1 MKKYFIHFTAIVTM
15 VSMLLTTSCQQVEKP
30 FSNGKESTVTFTV
43 STPEMATRA
52 VGDGTTATDLYYGVY
67 NENGQLIPAISKTD
81 QPQKI
86 QGTTNVELVLVNSD
100 TYSIVFWAENSESV
114 STIDWVNK
122 TMTFNPTKA
131 NIEKY
136 DAFYHYEGPFTVNG
150 ALNKEIKLT
159 RPFAQL
165 NIGTKDKTAAANAG
179 LVVTST
185 QVTISEAAD
194 QMDLFTS
201 SVVESTESQVYGYTE
216 ITDLEDE
223 DFPVSGNEYLSMN
236 YVLTSKDK
244 QLVDVV
250 FNYKNAAGKEYT
262 RKYDRIPVQRNY
274 RTNIYGVLLT
284 DEIDYEVEIVPVF
297 KDPAHTEFVF
307 DGKNYT
313 EVTTAEA
320 ANKAFEE
327 GDMSVYLKSITAD
340 VEIKLPV
347 STQDVY
353 LALGSTDKKVTVKY
367 GDANGDKPAKI
378 YVTLPEGDVE
388 EMDLQLSSSTVYLSV
403 NGKVET
409 LTSSTAQNTLYI
421 VNGRVENLAV
431 AQGNVVIENYAGV
444 NSISRTGD
452 NQDSE
457 TKVFASETASLP
469 KKEGENTHLIILG
482 YPDFEETE
490 NGYNVYTLKGLKEFG
505 DAVNDGNTFS
515 GKQITLKA
523 DVDLKDLNWTSIG
536 TEAKPFSGTFEGN
549 GKTIKNLTIIENEA
563 KEGKAFIGF
572 FGYAKNATVKNVVFE
587 NVDINIPCLDI
598 DHSQGHIGAVAGS
611 LEGTSTIE
619 NVTVK
624 GDVMVYSTKSANG
637 ASRVAVVAGGN
648 SYGNVTMKNVHVIAN
663 EGSYL
668 IANNNV
674 GALAGQLQGK
684 SVFENC
690 SSNIDVTGT
699 KFFAGGIIGL
709 AAGDQLFTNCHTTG
723 DITITA
729 GREGRAHDQYR
740 VGGIAGGWSD
750 GAKNVCTL
758 NGCTFKGVVSGKNSD
773 GSVANPLDYAGYV
786 GRGYT
791 LNGCQGSK
799 VIIDGVE
806 YVQAFNTAAEAGIY
820 YIDDILTI
828 NSATAFKLFAGKVN
842 SGTSFEGKTIK
853 LDADIDLNNEEWI
866 PIGNSEHSFNGTFDG
881 QGHRISNLTV
891 NGSGKSNQGLFG
903 MTRNGEIKNLTIE
916 NAKVA
921 GRLNVGVV
929 AGTPYTSKYTNI
941 NVIGHVE
948 IEGMAYV
955 GGVGGK
961 NAYANWTNIT
971 VNVDETSYVRANSI
985 EDGKAYRTYVGG
997 VCGFNGEGGH
1007 TFENITSN
1015 IDVTG
1020 TTIDVGG
1027 LFGIAHY
1034 GNNFKNCSSSGDVEI
1049 TNAENAADAEE
1060 IGGIAGVWHNADGK
1074 NVNFT
1079 DCSFT
1084 GNLKVNVEGVDLSD
1098 NTIVG
1103 NAYSTA
1109 GTGTLIIDGNT
1120 FVSEGVFKDNKGEF
1134 HVSSKVGLKYFS
1146 NKTADNGTVINLDSD
1161 IDFGNEEFQAVA
1173 AGYSKSL
1180 VFKGHGHIIK
1190 NIKLVQCTHNSVGAA
1205 SMFFCYPGGSITVE
1219 GLVIDNATSKGATYA
1234 GTILG
1239 YTQGNARLSNITVQ
1253 NSNIEGAKKIG
1264 GLVGFVEAS
1273 TTSFV
1278 AENCHI
1284 INTSVNAT
1292 EKQAGT
1298 ILGYNAKP
1306 ATLKQCTVDSK
1317 TTATS
1322 PNYCDGGIRCTD
1334 PAQAELTIE

>member
-52 VGDGTTATDLYYGVY
+52 VGDGTTATNLYYGVY
-67 NENGQLIPAISKTD
+67 DENGQLIPAISKTD
-81 QPQKI
+81 QPQTI
-86 QGTTNVELVLVNSD
+86 NGTANVELVLVNSD

-122 TMTFNPTKA
+122 IMTFNPTKA

-216 ITDLEDE
+216 IADLEDE

-236 YVLTSKDK
+236 YVLTAKDK

-274 RTNIYGVLLT
+274 RTNIYGALLT
-284 DEIDYEVEIVPVF
+284 DEVDYEVEIVPVF

-313 EVTTAEA
+313 EVTTEEA
-320 ANKAFEE
+320 ANNAFKE
-327 GDMSVYLKSITAD
+327 GDMSVYLKSITANVD
-340 VEIKLPV
+340 IELPV

-367 GDANGDKPAKI
+367 RDANGNKPAKV

-403 NGKVET
+403 NGKVKK

-444 NSISRTGD
+444 DKISRTSSNND
-452 NQDSE
+452 PV

-469 KKEGENTHLIILG
+469 EKEGEYADLIFLG
-482 YPDFEETE
+482 YPDFKETE
-490 NGYNVYTLKGLKEFG
+490 EGSGIYEIYTLRGLKEFR
-505 DAVNDGNTFS
+505 DAVNKGNTFA
-515 GKQITLKA
+515 GKSIKLTA
-523 DVDLKDLNWTSIG
+523 DVDLKG
-536 TEAKPFSGTFEGN
+536 
-549 GKTIKNLTIIENEA
+549 
-563 KEGKAFIGF
+563 
-572 FGYAKNATVKNVVFE
+572 
-587 NVDINIPCLDI
+587 
-598 DHSQGHIGAVAGS
+598 
-611 LEGTSTIE
+611 
-619 NVTVK
+619 
-624 GDVMVYSTKSANG
+624 
-637 ASRVAVVAGGN
+637 
-648 SYGNVTMKNVHVIAN
+648 
-663 EGSYL
+663 
-668 IANNNV
+668 
-674 GALAGQLQGK
+674 
-684 SVFENC
+684 
-690 SSNIDVTGT
+690 
-699 KFFAGGIIGL
+699 
-709 AAGDQLFTNCHTTG
+709 
-723 DITITA
+723 
-729 GREGRAHDQYR
+729 
-740 VGGIAGGWSD
+740 
-750 GAKNVCTL
+750 
-758 NGCTFKGVVSGKNSD
+758 
-773 GSVANPLDYAGYV
+773 
-786 GRGYT
+786 
-791 LNGCQGSK
+791 
-799 VIIDGVE
+799 
-806 YVQAFNTAAEAGIY
+806 
-820 YIDDILTI
+820 
-828 NSATAFKLFAGKVN
+828 
-842 SGTSFEGKTIK
+842 
-853 LDADIDLNNEEWI
+853 EEWI
-866 PIGNSEHSFNGTFDG
+866 PIGNSTYSFNGSFDG

-903 MTRNGEIKNLTIE
+903 ITKDREIKNLTIE

-1060 IGGIAGVWHNADGK
+1060 IGGIAGVWHNADGT

-1120 FVSEGVFKDNKGEF
+1120 FVSEGVFKDDKGEF

-1253 NSNIEGAKKIG
+1253 NSNIEGTKKIG

-1284 INTSVNAT
+1284 INTSVTAT

>member
-30 FSNGKESTVTFTV
+30 FSNGKESTVSFTV

-52 VGDGTTATDLYYGVY
+52 VGDGTTATKLYYGVY

-81 QPQKI
+81 QPQTI

-114 STIDWVNK
+114 STIDWDNK
-122 TMTFNPTKA
+122 TMTFNPTEA
-131 NIEKY
+131 NTEEY

-216 ITDLEDE
+216 IADLEDE

-236 YVLTSKDK
+236 YVLTAKDK

-274 RTNIYGVLLT
+274 RTNIYGALLT
-284 DEIDYEVEIVPVF
+284 DEVDYEVEIVPVF

-313 EVTTAEA
+313 EVTTEEA
-320 ANKAFEE
+320 ANNAFKE
-327 GDMSVYLKSITAD
+327 GDMSVYLKSITANVD
-340 VEIKLPV
+340 IELPV
-347 STQDVY
+347 STQDVF

-367 GDANGDKPAKI
+367 RDANGDKPAKV

-403 NGKVET
+403 NGKVKT

-421 VNGRVENLAV
+421 VNGSVENLAV
-431 AQGNVVIENYAGV
+431 AQGNVVIENNAGV

-469 KKEGENTHLIILG
+469 KKEGEDAHLILLG
-482 YPDFEETE
+482 YPDFKETDE
-490 NGYNVYTLKGLKEFG
+490 GSGIYEIYTLKGLKEFR
-505 DAVNDGNTFS
+505 DAVNEGNMFA
-515 GKQITLKA
+515 GKSIKLTA
-523 DVDLKDLNWTSIG
+523 DVDLKGED
-536 TEAKPFSGTFEGN
+536 
-549 GKTIKNLTIIENEA
+549 
-563 KEGKAFIGF
+563 
-572 FGYAKNATVKNVVFE
+572 
-587 NVDINIPCLDI
+587 
-598 DHSQGHIGAVAGS
+598 
-611 LEGTSTIE
+611 
-619 NVTVK
+619 
-624 GDVMVYSTKSANG
+624 
-637 ASRVAVVAGGN
+637 
-648 SYGNVTMKNVHVIAN
+648 
-663 EGSYL
+663 
-668 IANNNV
+668 
-674 GALAGQLQGK
+674 
-684 SVFENC
+684 
-690 SSNIDVTGT
+690 
-699 KFFAGGIIGL
+699 
-709 AAGDQLFTNCHTTG
+709 
-723 DITITA
+723 
-729 GREGRAHDQYR
+729 
-740 VGGIAGGWSD
+740 
-750 GAKNVCTL
+750 
-758 NGCTFKGVVSGKNSD
+758 
-773 GSVANPLDYAGYV
+773 
-786 GRGYT
+786 
-791 LNGCQGSK
+791 
-799 VIIDGVE
+799 
-806 YVQAFNTAAEAGIY
+806 
-820 YIDDILTI
+820 
-828 NSATAFKLFAGKVN
+828 
-842 SGTSFEGKTIK
+842 
-853 LDADIDLNNEEWI
+853 WI
-866 PIGNSEHSFNGTFDG
+866 PIGNSTYSFNGSFDG
-881 QGHRISNLTV
+881 QGHRISNLIV

-903 MTRNGEIKNLTIE
+903 MTQNEEIKNLTIE
-916 NAKVA
+916 NAKVV

-929 AGTPYTSKYTNI
+929 VGTPYTSKYTNI

-948 IEGMAYV
+948 VEGMAYV

-961 NAYANWTNIT
+961 NAYANWTDIT

-1060 IGGIAGVWHNADGK
+1060 IGGIAGVWHNQDGT
-1074 NVNFT
+1074 NVNFKS
-1079 DCSFT
+1079 CKFT
-1084 GNLKVNVEGVDLSD
+1084 GTLKVNVEGVDLSD
-1098 NTIVG
+1098 NKIVG
-1103 NAYSTA
+1103 NAYSAT
-1109 GTGTLIIDGNT
+1109 GTGTLFIDGSV
-1120 FVSEGVFKDNKGEF
+1120 FVC
-1134 HVSSKVGLKYFS
+1134 
-1146 NKTADNGTVINLDSD
+1146 TSD
-1161 IDFGNEEFQAVA
+1161 QLVA
-1173 AGYSKSL
+1173 ALENCQDVLLRTNIKIDPANMSNAYGTTGINVKN
-1180 VFKGHGHIIK
+1180 GQTIDGGGHILDIKGAGGTWDSGINTTGGLIK
-1190 NIKLVQCTHNSVGAA
+1190 NLTVTGSFRGIFINHNSTHSEKVVLENVTIDGTTYTISCDQGMNQGFEAINSTFNGWTSYAATLGSAKFTDCSFGKGNGYAFCRPYATTEFVGCD
-1205 SMFFCYPGGSITVE
+1205 FE
-1219 GLVIDNATSKGATYA
+1219 E
-1234 GTILG
+1234 G
-1239 YTQGNARLSNITVQ
+1239 YTLDPRAAVTFENCT
-1253 NSNIEGAKKIG
+1253 IG
-1264 GLVGFVEAS
+1264 GVAL
-1273 TTSFV
+1273 T
-1278 AENCHI
+1278 AENL
-1284 INTSVNAT
+1284 S
-1292 EKQAGT
+1292 
-1298 ILGYNAKP
+1298 
-1306 ATLKQCTVDSK
+1306 TLVTNEANVTV
-1317 TTATS
+1317 
-1322 PNYCDGGIRCTD
+1322 R
-1334 PAQAELTIE
+1334 